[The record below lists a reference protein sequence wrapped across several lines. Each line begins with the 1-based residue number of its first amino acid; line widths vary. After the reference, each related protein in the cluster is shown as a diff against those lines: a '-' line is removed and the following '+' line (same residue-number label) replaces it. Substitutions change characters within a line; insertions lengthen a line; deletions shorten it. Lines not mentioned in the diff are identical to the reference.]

1 MHKSLRLGK
10 LLVLPY
16 DSYSN
21 YVNLPSN
28 ILERISKM
36 KNQHLPYHFELKTSY
51 DMSIYVGV
59 KEFTAPDDCIEVPT
73 WLATHLAED
82 YLMVTFLKNIV
93 KGEYIKIQPQ
103 SKTFFDIPESD
114 KILEA
119 ALSNYCLLH
128 LNQIIEV
135 KLLDNVHKIKIL
147 ECKIKLDDPNEELI
161 EITNVDLKVDIDNM
175 FEEEQKQEELIKKQ
189 EVINKKQEVINK
201 KQEEI
206 KIKKQEEI
214 KIKKQ
219 EDDFASIIPEIE
231 KKLDISGEKLGGTTT
246 DDLRKAR
253 LKYYEK

>member
-51 DMSIYVGV
+51 DTCIYVGV

-135 KLLDNVHKIKIL
+135 KLLDDVHKIKIL
-147 ECKIKLDDPNEELI
+147 ECKIKLDDPNEDLI

-175 FEEEQKQEELIKKQ
+175 FINKQEENDI
-189 EVINKKQEVINK
+189 
-201 KQEEI
+201 
-206 KIKKQEEI
+206 IKKQEEI
-214 KIKKQ
+214 IKKQ
-219 EDDFASIIPEIE
+219 QLVQKQEEIVQKQEADFTSIIPEIE

-253 LKYYEK
+253 LKYYENKST